1 MWMYMQSSTQNV
13 RESSSVPFSSQN
25 SSSHRHYARLWA
37 QCMSTCGLQQ
47 GYKIVKGLVYWAT
60 RPPHLLS
67 SWSTPWIVH
76 HPLSNSQ
83 WGSQKRKSTTTAL
96 LSTTHQ
102 WLIALEQGKEFC
114 AFSWIWERLLIL
126 YPINNWW
133 TNCNHWTLTVMSSIR
148 YQAT

>member
-1 MWMYMQSSTQNV
+1 MQSGTQNV
-13 RESSSVPFSSQN
+13 GESSSVPFSSQN

-37 QCMSTCGLQQ
+37 QCMSTYGLQQ

-83 WGSQKRKSTTTAL
+83 WGFQKRKSTTTAL

-114 AFSWIWERLLIL
+114 AFFLDLRKAFDSVPHKQLANKLQPL
-126 YPINNWW
+126 NLD
-133 TNCNHWTLTVMSSIR
+133 CHV
-148 YQAT
+148 QH